1 MHKAPS
7 RDPSCRRERL
17 IPPRNAIPVLCAA
30 GRGLVHVSG
39 AWAGCQ
45 PDWPAGT
52 LDCCRPVRQATCFQ
66 GLKLARG
73 AHRKQRCVRE
83 PAHAVASASSRPGL
97 CEQGRG
103 DCGQDPLVLR
113 TSRPWHETCALF
125 LCPQKRPPRKG
136 ALRADECRRGREQL
150 FPRRPAGDSPRPDLS
165 NGKTVAD
172 AVQQRPSEEGLQEGW
187 SRSLPNHE
195 LLQACI

>member
-1 MHKAPS
+1 MCREHGLAVS
-7 RDPSCRRERL
+7 LTGRSCRA
-17 IPPRNAIPVLCAA
+17 PGMPSPSS
-30 GRGLVHVSG
+30 SG
-39 AWAGCQ
+39 NVRSGGHTLAWS
-45 PDWPAGT
+45 
-52 LDCCRPVRQATCFQ
+52 
-66 GLKLARG
+66 AR
-73 AHRKQRCVRE
+73 RKQRCVRV